1 MSRLPTAVETAGQET
16 PFGWL
21 VVVAS
26 VALIAVGNGAN
37 FVSIVSLKAI
47 AAEFDWPRAIPALA
61 YSLVMLGAG
70 IGGVYIG
77 RWTDR
82 AGMVAPLTMGVLM
95 LGAGCVLT
103 GYATGA
109 VTFLLAQGVCLGL
122 LGNAALYGPLVA
134 NVTRWFDRRR
144 GLAVAMVAT
153 GQALAGAF
161 WTPVFRAAADSIG
174 WRDTYLY
181 FGIFLTITLLPLVL
195 VFRRRPPAHAAS
207 APGPAGA
214 GSSRPIIY
222 MSAKVVLVLLCV
234 AIVGC
239 CVSMSMPLV
248 HLVSH
253 VSDLGFGL
261 DTGAMT
267 LSVALACAFVSRLA
281 WGWISDRI
289 GGLPTLLITSIWQAS
304 ALFAMAVVESM
315 AGLFAVAAYF
325 GLGYGGIVPA
335 YALIAREFF
344 PAGHAGQTIGV
355 VVLFGTIGMALG
367 SWMAGAIHDITGTYM
382 DAFLVGYG
390 FNLLN
395 IAIVFF
401 LMSRWQNR
409 PRAGTRRA
417 SIAQPRA
424 A

>member
-1 MSRLPTAVETAGQET
+1 LSTPVEAVSHET
-16 PFGWL
+16 PFGWF
-21 VVVAS
+21 VVAAS
-26 VALIAVGNGAN
+26 VALIAIGNGAT
-37 FVSIVSLKAI
+37 FVAIVSLKAI

-61 YSLVMLGAG
+61 YSVVMLGAG

-95 LGAGCVLT
+95 LGVGCILT
-103 GYATGA
+103 GHATGA
-109 VTFLLAQGVCLGL
+109 VTFLLAQGICLGL

-161 WTPVFRAAADSIG
+161 WTPVFHAATDAVG
-174 WRDTYLY
+174 WRDTYVY
-181 FGIFLTITLLPLVL
+181 FGIFLTITLLPVVL
-195 VFRRRPPAHAAS
+195 VFKKPPPAQPVS
-207 APGPAGA
+207 QPGLTGVS
-214 GSSRPIIY
+214 SSRSAIG
-222 MSAKVVLVLLCV
+222 MSANLALLLLCV

-261 DTGAMT
+261 GSGATT
-267 LSVALACAFVSRLA
+267 LSVALAGAFVSRLT
-281 WGWISDRI
+281 WGWVSDRI
-289 GGLPTLLITSIWQAS
+289 GGLPTLLIASIWQAS
-304 ALFAMAVVESM
+304 ALFAMAVVESL
-315 AGLFAVAAYF
+315 AGLFVVAAYF

-335 YALIAREFF
+335 YALIVREFF
-344 PAGHAGQTIGV
+344 SAGHIGQTIGV

-367 SWMAGAIHDITGTYM
+367 SWMAGAIHDVTGTYM

-390 FNLLN
+390 FNLMN

-401 LMSRWQNR
+401 LMSRWHNR
-409 PRAGTRRA
+409 PRTGTGGP